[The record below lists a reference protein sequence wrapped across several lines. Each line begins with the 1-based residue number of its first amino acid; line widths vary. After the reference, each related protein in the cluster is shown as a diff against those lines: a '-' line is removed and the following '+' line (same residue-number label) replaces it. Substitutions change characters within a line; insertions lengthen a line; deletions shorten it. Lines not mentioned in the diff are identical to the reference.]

1 MTDPRFSPENYQ
13 QQLLDK
19 TQHIKTLFAACN
31 IPAPEVFSSPATGF
45 RMRAEFKIWHEGDE
59 SYYAMYRQGEYKTP
73 YRITEFPQAH
83 DNIRRLM
90 PLLLDEINS
99 NELLR
104 RKLFQVEFLTTLKG
118 ETLIT
123 LIYHKKLDDTWQAE
137 AEALRARLG
146 VFMIGRSRKQKLVLG
161 QDFVTETLEVN
172 GRPYHYQQIESS
184 FTQPNARVCEK
195 MLGWAVQHTTP
206 CTGDLVEL
214 YCGNGNFT
222 IPLAANFNR
231 VMATEL
237 AKSSVH
243 SARYNMA
250 LNKVDNIDIARMSS
264 EEFSA
269 ALDKQ
274 RSFRR
279 LKDIDLDSF
288 NFSTIFVDPP
298 RAGLD
303 PHTTAITQGYQTI
316 IYISC
321 NPETLH
327 RDLQTITHTHDVAA
341 FALFDQFPFTHHIEC
356 GAILKKRSQA

>member
-1 MTDPRFSPENYQ
+1 MTDQRFSPENYQ
-13 QQLLDK
+13 QQLLEK
-19 TQHIKTLFAACN
+19 TQHINNLFADCDV
-31 IPAPEVFSSPATGF
+31 PTPEVFSSPATGF
-45 RMRAEFKIWHEGDE
+45 RMRAEFKIWHEGEE

-73 YRITEFPQAH
+73 YRIDTFPQAH
-83 DNIRRLM
+83 ENISRLM
-90 PLLLDEINS
+90 PLLLEEINAS
-99 NELLR
+99 ELLR
-104 RKLFQVEFLTTLKG
+104 RKLFQVEFLTTLSG

-123 LIYHKKLDDTWQAE
+123 LIYHKKLDDIWQAE
-137 AEALRARLG
+137 AETLRAKLG
-146 VFMIGRSRKQKLVLG
+146 VYMIGRSRKQKLVLG
-161 QDFVTETLEVN
+161 QDFVTETLKVGE
-172 GRPYHYQQIESS
+172 RTYHYQQIESS

-195 MLGWAVQHTTP
+195 MLSWAVQHTKA
-206 CTGDLVEL
+206 CSGDLVEL

-222 IPLAANFNR
+222 LPLAANFER

-250 LNKVDNIDIARMSS
+250 LNEVNNIDIARMSS

-269 ALDKQ
+269 ALDKV

-288 NFSTIFVDPP
+288 NFTTIFVDPP

-303 PHTTAITQGYQTI
+303 PHTTAIAQAYETI
-316 IYISC
+316 VYISC

-327 RDLQTITHTHDVAA
+327 RDLQEITKTHSVAE
-341 FALFDQFPFTHHIEC
+341 FAVFDQFPFTHHIEC
-356 GAILKKRSQA
+356 GAILKRRP